1 MLLFFIIKCSVDGN
15 CLAGEINCLCIVY
28 NVKPE
33 NVLFAHHD
41 CCATNYKVLQT
52 LKTQGNFSSLTSSPC
67 ISHGGNNTGNKSLV
81 RGNFPLLQKFKKL
94 ISAIVATKS
103 GHALERFQNVCGE
116 RDVSRFNKLLKL
128 ITSIC
133 LNHNIELVPQ
143 WFSRDAAPSHLADI
157 MITDYK
163 QICSET
169 YIINGVKIMHTI
181 CELSVVFMYVFNMCT
196 TTYKLDNL
204 CTA

>member
-15 CLAGEINCLCIVY
+15 CLAGEINCLCIVS

-41 CCATNYKVLQT
+41 CCTTNYKVLQT

-81 RGNFPLLQKFKKL
+81 REEVV
-94 ISAIVATKS
+94 IDVAPT
-103 GHALERFQNVCGE
+103 
-116 RDVSRFNKLLKL
+116 NKWNK

-143 WFSRDAAPSHLADI
+143 WFALAHNAKTRTFGSWHATRYHKWCKNNEYH
-157 MITDYK
+157 MWAVSLHVLYSTCV
-163 QICSET
+163 Q
-169 YIINGVKIMHTI
+169 
-181 CELSVVFMYVFNMCT
+181 
-196 TTYKLDNL
+196 
-204 CTA
+204 